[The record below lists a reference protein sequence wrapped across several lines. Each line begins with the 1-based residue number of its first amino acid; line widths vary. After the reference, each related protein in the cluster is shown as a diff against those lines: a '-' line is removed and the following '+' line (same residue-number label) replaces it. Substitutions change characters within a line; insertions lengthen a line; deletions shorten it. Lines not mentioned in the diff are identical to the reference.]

1 MPTPTLPVARGFT
14 AKLYSLT
21 PGEYQQ
27 VSMSLR
33 IDQLQSQ
40 YTDGWLTLNDV
51 GIRFRFDYQDTTD
64 GHPRYAVTGLAPGSP
79 HDGGQLEISRGGYL
93 GLYKVST
100 TGQRWH
106 LMPDTRDLPDAKALL
121 KQTRWSE
128 VFGSSPEDE
137 DFKARLIP
145 VLMHCDQGRSIK
157 LMADEPYLSTTE
169 GSELRL
175 FIDIE
180 GEL

>member
-1 MPTPTLPVARGFT
+1 MPTPTLPEARSFT
-14 AKLYSLT
+14 GKLYSLT
-21 PGEYQQ
+21 PGGYQL
-27 VSMSLR
+27 VSMSVPMNE
-33 IDQLQSQ
+33 LQSQ
-40 YTDGWLTLNDV
+40 YTDGWLTLNHD
-51 GIRFRFDYQDTTD
+51 GIAFRFNYRDTKD
-64 GHPRYAVTGLAPGSP
+64 GHPRYSVTAQIPNNA
-79 HDGGQLEISRGGYL
+79 HDGGQLEISRNGYL

-100 TGQRWH
+100 NDLLWH
-106 LMPDTRDLPDAKALL
+106 VLPDSRNLPDAKALL

-128 VFGSSPEDE
+128 VFGNDPEE
-137 DFKARLIP
+137 ERLKECLIP

-169 GSELRL
+169 GSEPRL